1 MLCLE
6 ARIFL
11 SITRSLRLEVLN
23 SMFPLNIELQFNF
36 LSIIE
41 MFAK

>member
-1 MLCLE
+1 MLCL

-11 SITRSLRLEVLN
+11 SITRSLRLEGLN
-23 SMFPLNIELQFNF
+23 SMFPLNRELHNF